1 MWIYCFGGYSEV
13 WIIDVRVAFW
23 EYMLWFLSY
32 NRKIIISLAFCD
44 DCIMWTALPLSR
56 FFPGKQFLKKKN
68 LHSIGSKIRN
78 RWWPCS
84 YCDFGFV
91 LLFWIRVS
99 RMCFLIFFWCR
110 NVEKL
115 ETHLHLMW
123 NFGLKWIRSFVEGI
137 FIIKSGSESELLTSE
152 KP

>member
-1 MWIYCFGGYSEV
+1 MNILLWGLLGSVDYWCTSCFLGIYALISHLQSENYHFSCFLRWLHNVNCFAIEPV
-13 WIIDVRVAFW
+13 
-23 EYMLWFLSY
+23 
-32 NRKIIISLAFCD
+32 
-44 DCIMWTALPLSR
+44 
-56 FFPGKQFLKKKN
+56 FPRQTIFEKKN

-91 LLFWIRVS
+91 LFWIRVS